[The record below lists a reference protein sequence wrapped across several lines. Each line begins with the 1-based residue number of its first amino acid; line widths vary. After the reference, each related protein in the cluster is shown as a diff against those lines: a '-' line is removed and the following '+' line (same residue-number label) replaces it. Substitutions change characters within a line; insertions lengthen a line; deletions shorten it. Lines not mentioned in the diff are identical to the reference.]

1 MEPLGGRHEITA
13 EWLTEALREGGHL
26 PRGRVS
32 AVEVNTDG
40 IGIGYISETVRIV
53 PAYEGADGTA
63 PASLVAKLPV
73 AVDFPEYLKP
83 WAAQAVETELHFYPE
98 AGGDC
103 AARVPRCYGAAFE
116 GWRSY
121 ALLLEDLSHLE
132 SMSQMDS
139 GPRDRAD
146 AIVTM
151 LGALHAQW
159 WESDRLRAASWL
171 PSPERQSELNT
182 PLVEGGWEMFAEQV
196 VPRVDPDFMPVGERV
211 VRDFAGIFERGAASG
226 ATLVHGDFRIENFLF
241 GKPGTP
247 DEIVFI
253 DWQLSGYG
261 SGLRDMAYFVSQ
273 GFDPDERREV
283 EDDLIATYHASLVEH
298 GVSGYS
304 LAQCHEDYRLGLLW
318 SLYAPIIGM
327 TGMAERE
334 PPPPDAPE
342 EEQQTFREMIET
354 GVALVTVMAERNIRA
369 VMDTKAG
376 DLLGA

>member
-53 PAYEGADGTA
+53 PTYEGADGTA

-103 AARVPRCYGAAFE
+103 AARVPACYGAAFE

-171 PSPERQSELNT
+171 PSPEWQSELNT

-211 VRDFAGIFERGAASG
+211 VRDFAGIFERGAASA

-241 GKPGTP
+241 GQPGTP

-283 EDDLIATYHASLVEH
+283 EDDLIATYHASLVEY

-342 EEQQTFREMIET
+342 EEQQAFREMIET

-376 DLLGA
+376 ELLGA

>member
-1 MEPLGGRHEITA
+1 MEPLGGRHEVTA

-26 PRGRVS
+26 PEGRVS
-32 AVEVNTDG
+32 AVDVNTDG

-53 PAYEGADGTA
+53 PTYEGTDGSA

-98 AGGDC
+98 ASGDC
-103 AARVPRCYGAAFE
+103 EARVPACYGAAFE

-159 WESDRLRAASWL
+159 WESDRLREASWL

-196 VPRVDPDFMPVGERV
+196 VPRVDPHFMPIGERV

-241 GKPGTP
+241 GEPGTP

-342 EEQQTFREMIET
+342 EEQQAFREMIET
-354 GVALVTVMAERNIRA
+354 GVALVTVMAERNIKA

>member
-1 MEPLGGRHEITA
+1 MEPLGGRHEVTA
-13 EWLTEALREGGHL
+13 AWLTEALREGGHL

-32 AVEVNTDG
+32 AVDVSTEG
-40 IGIGYISETVRIV
+40 IGIGYISETVRLI
-53 PAYEGADGTA
+53 PTYEGADGSA

-73 AVDFPEYLKP
+73 SVDFPEYLKP
-83 WAAQAVETELHFYPE
+83 WAGQAVETELHFYPE
-98 AGGDC
+98 ASGDC

-121 ALLLEDLSHLE
+121 ALLLEDLSELE
-132 SMSQMDS
+132 SMSQLDS

-146 AIVTM
+146 VIVSM

-171 PSPERQSELNT
+171 PSSERQSELNT

-196 VPRVDPDFMPVGERV
+196 VPRVDPDFLPVGERL
-211 VRDFAGIFERGAASG
+211 VRDFAGIFERGAASA
-226 ATLVHGDFRIENFLF
+226 ATLVHGDFRVENFLF
-241 GKPGTP
+241 GKAGTP
-247 DEIVFI
+247 DEVVFI

-273 GFDPDERREV
+273 GFDPNERREG
-283 EDDLIATYHASLVEH
+283 ENDLIETYHAALVAN
-298 GVSGYS
+298 GVTGYS
-304 LAQCHEDYRLGLLW
+304 LTQCQEDYRLGLLW
-318 SLYAPIIGM
+318 SMYAPIIGM
-327 TGMAERE
+327 MGMAERE
-334 PPPPDAPE
+334 PPPPEAPE
-342 EEQQTFREMIET
+342 EEQQAFREMIET
-354 GVALVTVMAERNIRA
+354 GVELVTVMAERNILA

>member
-1 MEPLGGRHEITA
+1 MKPLAGRHEVTA

-26 PRGRVS
+26 SSGRVS
-32 AVEVNTDG
+32 EVEVSTDG
-40 IGIGYISETVRIV
+40 IGIGYISETVRLI
-53 PAYEGADGTA
+53 PTYEGADGSE
-63 PASLVAKLPV
+63 PASIVAKLPV
-73 AVDFPEYLKP
+73 PVDFPDYLKP

-121 ALLLEDLSHLE
+121 ALLLEDLSELE
-132 SMSQMDS
+132 TLSQMES
-139 GPRDRAD
+139 CPRDRAD
-146 AIVTM
+146 VIVEM

-159 WESDRLRAASWL
+159 WESERLRAASWL

-182 PLVEGGWEMFAEQV
+182 PLVEGGWELFAEQV
-196 VPRVDPDFMPVGERV
+196 VPRVDPSFLPVGERL
-211 VRDFAGIFERGAASG
+211 VRDFAGIFARGAASA
-226 ATLVHGDFRIENFLF
+226 ATLVHGDFRIENFLL
-241 GKPGTP
+241 GQPGTP
-247 DEIVFI
+247 DEVVFI

-273 GFDPDERREV
+273 GFSPDERREV
-283 EDDLIATYHASLVEH
+283 EDDLIGKYHASLVAN
-298 GVSGYS
+298 GVTGYS

-318 SLYAPIIGM
+318 SMYAPIIGM

-334 PPPPDAPE
+334 PPPPGAPE
-342 EEQQTFREMIET
+342 EEREAFDEMIET
-354 GVALVTVMAERNIRA
+354 GVALVTVMAERNIVA

-376 DLLGA
+376 ELLGA

>member
-1 MEPLGGRHEITA
+1 MEPLGGKHEIKA

-32 AVEVNTDG
+32 AVDVNTDG
-40 IGIGYISETVRIV
+40 IGFGYISETVRIV
-53 PAYEGADGTA
+53 PTYEGADGSA
-63 PASLVAKLPV
+63 PASIVAKLPV
-73 AVDFPEYLKP
+73 SVDFPEYLKP
-83 WAAQAVETELHFYPE
+83 WSAQAVETELHFYPE
-98 AGGDC
+98 ASGDC

-121 ALLLEDLSHLE
+121 ALLLEDLSQLE

-139 GPRDRAD
+139 GPRHRAD

-171 PSPERQSELNT
+171 PSSERQSELNT
-182 PLVEGGWEMFAEQV
+182 PLVEGGWELFAERI
-196 VPRVDPDFMPVGERV
+196 VPRVDPDFLPVGERL
-211 VRDFAGIFERGAASG
+211 VRDFSGIFERGAASA

-241 GKPGTP
+241 GEPGTP

-273 GFDPDERREV
+273 GFSPDERREV
-283 EDDLIATYHASLVEH
+283 EDDLIATYHRSLVVN
-298 GVSGYS
+298 GVTGYS
-304 LAQCHEDYRLGLLW
+304 LAKCHEDYRLGLLW
-318 SLYAPIIGM
+318 SMYAPIIGM

-334 PPPPDAPE
+334 PPPPEAPE
-342 EEQQTFREMIET
+342 EERKAFDEMIET
-354 GVALVTVMAERNIRA
+354 GVALVTVMAERNIVA

-376 DLLGA
+376 ELLGA

>member
-1 MEPLGGRHEITA
+1 MEPLGGRGEITA

-32 AVEVNTDG
+32 GVEVNTDG

-53 PAYEGADGTA
+53 PAYEGTDGSA

-83 WAAQAVETELHFYPE
+83 WAAQAVETELHFYPA

-103 AARVPRCYGAAFE
+103 AARVPVCYGAAFG

-121 ALLLEDLSHLE
+121 ALLLEDLGGLE
-132 SMSQMDS
+132 SLSQMDS
-139 GPRDRAD
+139 CPRDRAD
-146 AIVTM
+146 AIVAM

-171 PSPERQSELNT
+171 PSPQRQSELNT

-196 VPRVDPDFMPVGERV
+196 VPRVDPGFLPVGERL
-211 VRDFAGIFERGAASG
+211 VREFAGIFERGAASA

-241 GKPGTP
+241 GEPGTA
-247 DEIVFI
+247 DEVVFI

-273 GFDPDERREV
+273 GFDPNERREV
-283 EDDLIATYHASLVEH
+283 EDDLIAAYHASLAAH
-298 GVSGYS
+298 GVTGYS
-304 LAQCHEDYRLGLLW
+304 LARCREDYRLGLLW

-342 EEQQTFREMIET
+342 EEREAFREMIET

-376 DLLGA
+376 ELLGA

>member
-1 MEPLGGRHEITA
+1 MDPLGGRHEITA

-26 PRGRVS
+26 PRGRV
-32 AVEVNTDG
+32 AEVEVNTDG
-40 IGIGYISETVRIV
+40 IGFGYISETVRIV
-53 PAYEGADGTA
+53 PTYAGADGSA
-63 PASLVAKLPV
+63 LASLVAKLPV
-73 AVDFPEYLKP
+73 TVDFPEYLKP

-103 AARVPRCYGAAFE
+103 AARVPVCYGAAFE

-121 ALLLEDLSHLE
+121 ALLLEDLSELE

-146 AIVTM
+146 RIVEM

-171 PSPERQSELNT
+171 PSPARQSELNT
-182 PLVEGGWEMFAEQV
+182 PLVEGGWQMFAEQV
-196 VPRVDPDFMPVGERV
+196 VPRVDPDFMPIGERV

-247 DEIVFI
+247 DEVVFI

-283 EDDLIATYHASLVEH
+283 EDDLIATYHTSLVAH
-298 GVSGYS
+298 GVTGYS

-334 PPPPDAPE
+334 SPPPDAPE
-342 EEQQTFREMIET
+342 EEQQAFDEMIET
-354 GVALVTVMAERNIRA
+354 GVALVTLMAERNIKA

-376 DLLGA
+376 ELLGA

>member
-1 MEPLGGRHEITA
+1 MEPLAGKHEITA

-26 PRGRVS
+26 PQGRVS
-32 AVEVNTDG
+32 AVDVNTDG
-40 IGIGYISETVRIV
+40 IGFGYISETVRLV
-53 PAYEGADGTA
+53 PTYEGAEGSA

-73 AVDFPEYLKP
+73 LVDFPEYLKP

-98 AGGDC
+98 ASGDC
-103 AARVPRCYGAAFE
+103 AARVPLCYGAAFE

-121 ALLLEDLSHLE
+121 ALLLEDLSELE
-132 SMSQMDS
+132 SLSQMDS
-139 GPRDRAD
+139 CPRERAD
-146 AIVTM
+146 VIVGM

-159 WESDRLRAASWL
+159 WESDRLREASWL
-171 PSPERQSELNT
+171 PSPGRQSELNT
-182 PLVEGGWEMFAEQV
+182 PLVEDGWEMFAERI
-196 VPRVDPDFMPVGERV
+196 VPRVDPDFMPVGERL
-211 VRDFAGIFERGAASG
+211 VRDFGGIFERGSASG

-241 GKPGTP
+241 GEPGTP
-247 DEIVFI
+247 NELVFI

-261 SGLRDMAYFVSQ
+261 SGGRDMAYFVSQ
-273 GFDPDERREV
+273 GFHPNERREV
-283 EDDLIATYHASLVEH
+283 EDDLIAKYHTSLVEH

-327 TGMAERE
+327 TGMAKRE
-334 PPPPDAPE
+334 SPPPEATE
-342 EEQQTFREMIET
+342 EERQAFDEMIET
-354 GVALVTVMAERNIRA
+354 GVALVTVMAERNIKA

>member
-1 MEPLGGRHEITA
+1 MKPLGGRHEVTA

-26 PRGRVS
+26 PEGRVS
-32 AVEVNTDG
+32 EVEVSTDG
-40 IGIGYISETVRIV
+40 IGIGYISETVRLI
-53 PAYEGADGTA
+53 PTYEGADGSA
-63 PASLVAKLPV
+63 PASIVAKLPV
-73 AVDFPEYLKP
+73 PVDFPDYLKP

-121 ALLLEDLSHLE
+121 ALLLEDLSELQTL
-132 SMSQMDS
+132 SQMES
-139 GPRDRAD
+139 CPRDRAD
-146 AIVTM
+146 VAVEM

-159 WESDRLRAASWL
+159 WESDRLRGASWL

-182 PLVEGGWEMFAEQV
+182 PLVEGGWELFAEQV
-196 VPRVDPDFMPVGERV
+196 VPRVDPAFLPVGERL
-211 VRDFAGIFERGAASG
+211 VREFAGIFARGAASA
-226 ATLVHGDFRIENFLF
+226 ATLVHGDFRIENFLL

-247 DEIVFI
+247 DEVVFI

-273 GFDPDERREV
+273 GFSPHERREV
-283 EDDLIATYHASLVEH
+283 EDDLIATYHASLMAH
-298 GVSGYS
+298 GVTGYS

-318 SLYAPIIGM
+318 SMYAPIIGM

-342 EEQQTFREMIET
+342 EERKAFDEMIET
-354 GVALVTVMAERNIRA
+354 GVALVTVMAERNIVA

-376 DLLGA
+376 ELLGA